1 MVCPPSSTNSSEEL
15 QPLLLTY
22 HMIVLFL
29 GVFGNIAVI
38 IHNIFLNHDKTW
50 SSWLVTHL
58 AFADLLVCLAI
69 YPTKISKGFENQ
81 HRKSFFWAWYTAY
94 FASTFISIMTLLLI
108 TVDKYLYIARPL
120 KYPMIV
126 TKRRIFTL
134 ISCIWVAALVPPA
147 IKYCIK
153 ERVFPVPNEETKFVS
168 LLVILLLIPIG
179 VIAILNYKMFKIV
192 KEQRQRIALEVVLQ
206 QPSYGQSQQV
216 QSEQNQTWLRRLA
229 KEFKAVKTFAIVV
242 GVLIFCFA
250 PHMVA
255 NVMKMHGVCHT
266 LVHDVRMIGNELV
279 AINSILNAYIYAL
292 RHNRYRKAYKQLL
305 SSAWA
310 RLFPP
315 NN

>member
-1 MVCPPSSTNSSEEL
+1 MACPSTNSSEEL

-22 HMIVLFL
+22 RMIVLFL

-38 IHNIFLNHDKTW
+38 IYNIFLNHDKTW

-58 AFADLLVCLAI
+58 AFADLLVCLVI
-69 YPTKISKGFENQ
+69 YPTKIFKGFENQ
-81 HRKSFFWAWYTAY
+81 PKTQRKSFSWAWYTAY
-94 FASTFISIMTLLLI
+94 FASTFISIMTLLVI

-120 KYPMIV
+120 TYPMVV
-126 TKRRIFTL
+126 TKRRIFIL

-179 VIAILNYKMFKIV
+179 VIAILNYKMFMIV

-206 QPSYGQSQQV
+206 QPSYVEQSQQV

-229 KEFKAVKTFAIVV
+229 KELKAVKTFAIVV

-250 PHMVA
+250 PHIVTSFMR
-255 NVMKMHGVCHT
+255 MHRVCHK
-266 LVHDVRMIGNELV
+266 LAFMISKELV
-279 AINSILNAYIYAL
+279 AINSIVNAYIYAL